1 MQPLYQGN
9 HRFKFRT
16 VSSLDYRVHLQNSLE
31 LVFLLEGSC
40 HTRCGGVE
48 RQLEQG
54 QLLAVFPNQIH
65 SYDSSRDVRAV
76 LLIVPPQPFLAAYAD
91 TLFRMAPVEPRMET
105 GDLMPLL
112 EMMLRDQKDMPEPVM
127 QGYLQVLVGKLLQR
141 MTLSPV
147 SGSPNDTLHK
157 LLLWLETHYTEP
169 LSRQT
174 LARELGYSEGY
185 LSHIFSEALGT
196 TMPTYVN
203 TLRIRKAME
212 LLRRESVSI
221 SDAALELGFGS
232 IRSFNRAFRKET
244 GMTPAK
250 WRKM

>member
-1 MQPLYQGN
+1 MQLLYQGN
-9 HRFKFRT
+9 HRFRFHIT
-16 VSSLDYRVHLQNSLE
+16 QDLDYQIHLQNSLE
-31 LVFLLEGSC
+31 LVFMLEGTC
-40 HTRCGGVE
+40 HARCGGRE
-48 RQLEQG
+48 WQLEPG
-54 QLLAVFPNQIH
+54 QLLAVFPNRIH
-65 SYDSSRDVRAV
+65 SYDSSRNVRAV
-76 LLIVPPQPFLAAYAD
+76 LLIVPLQPYLAAYAD
-91 TLFRMAPVEPRMET
+91 RLLRTVPDEPCLET
-105 GDLMPLL
+105 GDLLPLV
-112 EMMLRDQKDMPEPVM
+112 EMMLADAAAATEPVM

-147 SGSPNDTLHK
+147 SGSPDDALHK
-157 LLLWLETHYTEP
+157 LLLWLENHYTEP

-196 TMPTYVN
+196 TMPSYVN

-221 SDAALELGFGS
+221 SDTALELGFGT
-232 IRSFNRAFRKET
+232 IRSFNRAFQKET